1 MIFFKLNLLLACQF
15 LFKSATSWFTST
27 QKSIINTVLHN
38 MNYQY
43 TKYVSEFVRCLLDN
57 FHYSALFDLGG
68 SNLDL
73 IDQNHAQYYF

>member
-1 MIFFKLNLLLACQF
+1 
-15 LFKSATSWFTST
+15 
-27 QKSIINTVLHN
+27 

>member
-1 MIFFKLNLLLACQF
+1 
-15 LFKSATSWFTST
+15 
-27 QKSIINTVLHN
+27 

-57 FHYSALFDLGG
+57 FHYSALIDLGG